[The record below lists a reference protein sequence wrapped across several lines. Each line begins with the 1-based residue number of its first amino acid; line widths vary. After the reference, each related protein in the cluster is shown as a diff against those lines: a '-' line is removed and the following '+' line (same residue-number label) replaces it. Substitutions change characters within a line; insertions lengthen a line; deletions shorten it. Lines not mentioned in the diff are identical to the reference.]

1 MTILYSGN
9 LIGKILITPNGRRKM
24 AKNTVVEA
32 IKFLEK
38 CLKDKGLN
46 ISKIIL
52 FGSQAKGESTEESDI
67 DILIVSNDFQDK
79 DIFERATLTKDAEIM
94 TIKKFMIPLD
104 IITMTQEEFESETSL
119 IAEYVKDGE
128 VIYG

>member
-1 MTILYSGN
+1 
-9 LIGKILITPNGRRKM
+9 M

>member
-1 MTILYSGN
+1 
-9 LIGKILITPNGRRKM
+9 M
-24 AKNTVVEA
+24 AEKTVVEA

-38 CLKDKGLN
+38 CLKHKGLN

-67 DILIVSNDFQDK
+67 DILIVSNDFHDK

-119 IAEYVKDGE
+119 IADYVKDGE

>member
-1 MTILYSGN
+1 MAETGN
-9 LIGKILITPNGRRKM
+9 KIFRKM
-24 AKNTVVEA
+24 PEGKRT
-32 IKFLEK
+32 KYL
-38 CLKDKGLN
+38 
-46 ISKIIL
+46 KIIL

-67 DILIVSNDFQDK
+67 DILIVSNDFHDK